1 MPDRPRRPLADTFI
15 PLSPVVFDIL
25 LALSDDERH
34 GYGIMQEVSRRS
46 DGATR
51 LRPGSLYRALAR
63 LVQEGLVE
71 ESDER
76 PAPDLDDERRRYYRL
91 TPLGQKVA
99 AAEARRL
106 AGLLRAARAKKVLKG
121 EHA

>member
-1 MPDRPRRPLADTFI
+1 MPDRPRRPLAETFI

-46 DGATR
+46 AGATR

-63 LVQEGLVE
+63 LVQQDLVE

-106 AGLLRAARAKKVLKG
+106 AALLRAARAKKVLKG

>member
-1 MPDRPRRPLADTFI
+1 MPDRPRRPLAETFI

-25 LALSDDERH
+25 LALSDAERH

-46 DGATR
+46 AGATR
-51 LRPGSLYRALAR
+51 VRPGSLYRALAR
-63 LVQEGLVE
+63 LVQEDLVE

-106 AGLLRAARAKKVLKG
+106 AALLRAARAKKVLKG

>member
-1 MPDRPRRPLADTFI
+1 MPDRPRRPLAETFI

-34 GYGIMQEVSRRS
+34 GYGIMQEVSRRG
-46 DGATR
+46 DGATL

-63 LVQEGLVE
+63 LVQEDLVE

-91 TPLGQKVA
+91 TKLGREVA
-99 AAEARRL
+99 VAEARRM
-106 AGLLRAARAKKVLKG
+106 ASQVNAARSRRLLKG
-121 EHA
+121 SPS

>member
-1 MPDRPRRPLADTFI
+1 MDRSRRPPAEAFV

-25 LALSDDERH
+25 LALADGERH
-34 GYGIMQEVSRRS
+34 GYGIMQEVARRS
-46 DGATR
+46 AGATR

-63 LVQEGLVE
+63 LVDDGLAE

-91 TPLGQKVA
+91 TPLGHKVV

-106 AGLLRAARAKKVLKG
+106 AALLRTARAKKVLKG
-121 EHA
+121 EPA

>member
-1 MPDRPRRPLADTFI
+1 MPDRPRRPLAETFI

-63 LVQEGLVE
+63 LVQEDLVE

-99 AAEARRL
+99 SAEARRL

>member
-1 MPDRPRRPLADTFI
+1 MPDRPRRPLAETFI

-99 AAEARRL
+99 AAEASRL

>member
-1 MPDRPRRPLADTFI
+1 MPDRPRRPLAETFI

-34 GYGIMQEVSRRS
+34 GYGIMQEVSRRG

-51 LRPGSLYRALAR
+51 LRPGSLYRAIAR
-63 LVQEGLVE
+63 LVQEDLVE

-91 TPLGQKVA
+91 TPLGQKVV

-121 EHA
+121 EPA

>member
-1 MPDRPRRPLADTFI
+1 MPDLPRRRPAETFI

-63 LVQEGLVE
+63 LVQEDLVE

-99 AAEARRL
+99 AAEALRL
-106 AGLLRAARAKKVLKG
+106 AALLRAARAKKVLKG

>member
-1 MPDRPRRPLADTFI
+1 MDQPRRRRAEAFI

-34 GYGIMQEVSRRS
+34 GYGIMQEVARRS

-63 LVQEGLVE
+63 LVQENLVE

-99 AAEARRL
+99 SAEARRL